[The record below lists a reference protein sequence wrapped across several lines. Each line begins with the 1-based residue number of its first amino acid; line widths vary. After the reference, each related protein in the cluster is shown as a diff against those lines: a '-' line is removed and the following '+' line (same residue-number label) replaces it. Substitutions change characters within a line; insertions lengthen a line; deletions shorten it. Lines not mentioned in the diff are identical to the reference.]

1 MQIEFIVLGPENLIT
16 CLLGMALLWFSV
28 TLKNLHDAEKRVNV
42 FITSRLDYYNSLS
55 GCPKNSE
62 KPSAD
67 LKYIDRH

>member
-42 FITSRLDYYNSLS
+42 FITSRLDYYNSLLS
-55 GCPKNSE
+55 VCPKNS
-62 KPSAD
+62 
-67 LKYIDRH
+67 LKSLYLIQNAA